1 IFPSS
6 YKNPTPGSN
15 QSRNYRERATTH
27 RCGAED
33 HTTQHQVKRRLSVL
47 RILFKTS
54 ILVVC
59 IHRTWDVCRYEYSR
73 QTTAF
78 VKMPPTPE
86 GWTACQV
93 CEMVFVQDGQRFC
106 ALFQYRTPAGTNY
119 GRTHSA
125 HLR

>member
-86 GWTACQV
+86 GWTACQ
-93 CEMVFVQDGQRFC
+93 MVNVSVLYSSTAPQLAQTMEGPTQPTYAD
-106 ALFQYRTPAGTNY
+106 LRTY
-119 GRTHSA
+119 
-125 HLR
+125 